1 MGGLIQTAGTKRLAA
16 HYNEEFDTFIE
27 FYRQSSVIEFFDT
40 ANSNNVW
47 GDVITQIKHDNTTD
61 PTGTFPDHTRRGDM
75 LCLLPGDKKSHP
87 NLLNRWRVYLKKFLP
102 AQQHS
107 DLLDAIYKALSDSS
121 YSYIVFDARQSTT
134 KPPGYAISATDQ
146 QDSDKNKYMLIVL
159 ETKEMPLDPML
170 GPSYI
175 RDQRPV

>member
-1 MGGLIQTAGTKRLAA
+1 MGSLILTAGTKRLAA

-40 ANSNNVW
+40 ANSDNVW
-47 GDVITQIKHDNTTD
+47 DDVITQIKDDNTTD
-61 PTGTFPDHTRRGDM
+61 PTGAFPDHTKRGDK

-87 NLLNRWRVYLKKFLP
+87 NLLNRWRIYLKKFLP
-102 AQQHS
+102 PQQHT

-121 YSYIVFDARQSTT
+121 YSYIVFDTRQSTAN
-134 KPPGYAISATDQ
+134 PPGYAIDATDH
-146 QDSDKNKYMLIVL
+146 QDSDTNKYMLIVL
-159 ETKEMPLDPML
+159 VTAEMPVNPGF
-170 GPSYI
+170 GPNYI